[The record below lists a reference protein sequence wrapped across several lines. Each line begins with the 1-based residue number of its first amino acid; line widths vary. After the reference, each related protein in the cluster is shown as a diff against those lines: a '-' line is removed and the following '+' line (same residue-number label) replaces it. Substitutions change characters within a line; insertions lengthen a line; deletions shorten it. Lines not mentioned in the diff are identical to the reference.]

1 MRDVQSPKFSLVLIA
16 AVLVLPA
23 LAQAQDTSSQNQAP
37 SVFSYG
43 IGRAQH
49 PPMMMT
55 VIGFTNA
62 NVANQTMGFP
72 CMGGTAGCA
81 DQTPGTIALSVP
93 MAVVLKGSKITYTFE
108 LESVSYTGPCS
119 LGFTVTDGTA
129 KLDSGH
135 YTFPAGCKPNT
146 VYFASFNRIL
156 KSPLKMG
163 VGSIKGFL
171 KAGKHTD
178 KIVQNFCY
186 M

>member
-1 MRDVQSPKFSLVLIA
+1 MRDIWFPKFSLVLIA
-16 AVLVLPA
+16 VALAVPVLVP
-23 LAQAQDTSSQNQAP
+23 AQDSTSKNEP

-43 IGRAQH
+43 VKGAQH

-62 NVANQTMGFP
+62 NVANQTKGFP

-81 DQTPGTIALSVP
+81 DQTPGTIALSAP
-93 MAVVLKGSKITYTFE
+93 MAVVLKGSTITYTFE

-119 LGFTVTDGTA
+119 LGFTVTDGTT
-129 KLDSGH
+129 KLDGGH
-135 YTFPAGCKPNT
+135 YTFPSGCKPNT
-146 VYFASFNRIL
+146 VYFASFDRVL

-163 VGSIKGFL
+163 VGSISGFL

-178 KIVQNFCY
+178 KIVQKFCY